1 MYEDQTY
8 ENILDR
14 SLARVASDVDK
25 REGSVIMNAI
35 APVSAEHAD
44 VYIQLGNIVNN
55 GYADTAVREFLILR
69 CKERGI
75 IPYEATKATLKG
87 KFNMEIPIGSRFNL
101 NELNYVATAFIESAD
116 GYFYYQM
123 ECETEGTNGNKFFG
137 EVSSIEYIDKDLT
150 GELTELLIP
159 AEDEEDTEALRTRYL
174 NSFDSNPFGGNKQD
188 YVEKTDAL
196 DGVGGTVVIPV
207 WNGGGTVK
215 LIIINSDFGVASST
229 LVKAVQ
235 EAIDPDPQGTG
246 SGIAPIGHT
255 VTVVS
260 AVGKTVSIKSRIS
273 FIQNFYPDDAIKK
286 ASGESEL
293 VDKVK
298 ADEVS
303 AGFVVNSL
311 TDYDYYVYN
320 QSMTDDNQGVF
331 TQVMTV
337 LNQIVYCQKN
347 GIDYASLTQA
357 FNPHIDCHENILGKD
372 MGSNYWYCYG
382 LVMIIFMIIIMYGS
396 MVATS
401 VTQEKSNRT
410 MEVLVTSV
418 DTNLLFFAKVLAGAV
433 AALIQSAVMLG
444 TVLISYKINQDKWG
458 GMLNMILDIPTN
470 VLVVFALFGIGGF
483 LFYTFIYGAMGAL
496 VSKTEDINKSAGGVQ
511 MVIMI
516 VYFITLASLTNV
528 DGIMIK
534 VTSFLPVSSYSAMFA
549 RVAMGSVNTWEIVV
563 SFIILVASIVV
574 VGIIGAKIYR
584 MGTLRY
590 GNPIKLSNAFKSIKE
605 N

>member
-1 MYEDQTY
+1 MKKFGVIFQYELMNYIKNKSYVITTV
-8 ENILDR
+8 IIAL
-14 SLARVASDVDK
+14 VAGIIMFVPNFIDI
-25 REGSVIMNAI
+25 GSV
-35 APVSAEHAD
+35 
-44 VYIQLGNIVNN
+44 
-55 GYADTAVREFLILR
+55 
-69 CKERGI
+69 
-75 IPYEATKATLKG
+75 
-87 KFNMEIPIGSRFNL
+87 
-101 NELNYVATAFIESAD
+101 
-116 GYFYYQM
+116 
-123 ECETEGTNGNKFFG
+123 
-137 EVSSIEYIDKDLT
+137 T
-150 GELTELLIP
+150 GENKNDVS
-159 AEDEEDTEALRTRYL
+159 DE
-174 NSFDSNPFGGNKQD
+174 NSGADSDSTILVYDKSGM
-188 YVEKTDAL
+188 VTD
-196 DGVGGTVVIPV
+196 
-207 WNGGGTVK
+207 
-215 LIIINSDFGVASST
+215 
-229 LVKAVQ
+229 
-235 EAIDPDPQGTG
+235 
-246 SGIAPIGHT
+246 
-255 VTVVS
+255 
-260 AVGKTVSIKSRIS
+260 IS

-320 QSMTDDNQGVF
+320 QSMTDDNQVVF

-337 LNQIVYCQKN
+337 LNQMVYCQKN

-357 FNPHIDCHENILGKD
+357 LNPQIDCHENILGKD

-458 GMLNMILDIPTN
+458 GMLNMVLDIPAN

-516 VYFITLASLTNV
+516 VYFITLASLTDV

>member
-1 MYEDQTY
+1 MKKFGVIFQYELMNYIKNKSYVITTV
-8 ENILDR
+8 IIAL
-14 SLARVASDVDK
+14 VAGIIMFVPNFIDI
-25 REGSVIMNAI
+25 GSV
-35 APVSAEHAD
+35 
-44 VYIQLGNIVNN
+44 
-55 GYADTAVREFLILR
+55 
-69 CKERGI
+69 
-75 IPYEATKATLKG
+75 
-87 KFNMEIPIGSRFNL
+87 
-101 NELNYVATAFIESAD
+101 
-116 GYFYYQM
+116 
-123 ECETEGTNGNKFFG
+123 
-137 EVSSIEYIDKDLT
+137 T
-150 GELTELLIP
+150 GENKNDVS
-159 AEDEEDTEALRTRYL
+159 DE
-174 NSFDSNPFGGNKQD
+174 NSGADSDSTILVYDKSGM
-188 YVEKTDAL
+188 VTD
-196 DGVGGTVVIPV
+196 
-207 WNGGGTVK
+207 
-215 LIIINSDFGVASST
+215 
-229 LVKAVQ
+229 
-235 EAIDPDPQGTG
+235 
-246 SGIAPIGHT
+246 
-255 VTVVS
+255 
-260 AVGKTVSIKSRIS
+260 IS
-273 FIQNFYPDDAIKK
+273 FIQNFYHDDAIKK
-286 ASGESEL
+286 ASGENEL

-311 TDYDYYVYN
+311 TDYNYYVYN
-320 QSMTDDNQGVF
+320 QSMTDDNQVVF

-337 LNQIVYCQKN
+337 LNQMVYCQKN

-357 FNPHIDCHENILGKD
+357 FNPQIDCHENILGKD

-458 GMLNMILDIPTN
+458 GMLNMILDIPAN

-516 VYFITLASLTNV
+516 VYFITLASLTDV

>member
-1 MYEDQTY
+1 MKKFGVIFQYELMNYIKNKSYVITTV
-8 ENILDR
+8 IIAL
-14 SLARVASDVDK
+14 VAGIIMFVANFIDI
-25 REGSVIMNAI
+25 GSV
-35 APVSAEHAD
+35 
-44 VYIQLGNIVNN
+44 
-55 GYADTAVREFLILR
+55 
-69 CKERGI
+69 
-75 IPYEATKATLKG
+75 
-87 KFNMEIPIGSRFNL
+87 
-101 NELNYVATAFIESAD
+101 
-116 GYFYYQM
+116 
-123 ECETEGTNGNKFFG
+123 
-137 EVSSIEYIDKDLT
+137 T
-150 GELTELLIP
+150 GENKNDVS
-159 AEDEEDTEALRTRYL
+159 DE
-174 NSFDSNPFGGNKQD
+174 NSGADSDSTILVYDKSGM
-188 YVEKTDAL
+188 VTD
-196 DGVGGTVVIPV
+196 
-207 WNGGGTVK
+207 
-215 LIIINSDFGVASST
+215 
-229 LVKAVQ
+229 
-235 EAIDPDPQGTG
+235 
-246 SGIAPIGHT
+246 
-255 VTVVS
+255 
-260 AVGKTVSIKSRIS
+260 IS

-286 ASGESEL
+286 ASGENEL

-320 QSMTDDNQGVF
+320 QSMTDDNQVVF

-337 LNQIVYCQKN
+337 LNQMVYCQKN

-357 FNPHIDCHENILGKD
+357 FNPQIDCHENILGKD

-458 GMLNMILDIPTN
+458 GMLNMVLDIPAN

-516 VYFITLASLTNV
+516 VYFITLASLTDV

>member
-1 MYEDQTY
+1 MKKFGVIFQYELMNYIKNKSYVITTV
-8 ENILDR
+8 IIAL
-14 SLARVASDVDK
+14 VAGIIMFVPNFIDI
-25 REGSVIMNAI
+25 GSV
-35 APVSAEHAD
+35 
-44 VYIQLGNIVNN
+44 
-55 GYADTAVREFLILR
+55 
-69 CKERGI
+69 
-75 IPYEATKATLKG
+75 
-87 KFNMEIPIGSRFNL
+87 
-101 NELNYVATAFIESAD
+101 
-116 GYFYYQM
+116 
-123 ECETEGTNGNKFFG
+123 
-137 EVSSIEYIDKDLT
+137 T
-150 GELTELLIP
+150 GENKNDVS
-159 AEDEEDTEALRTRYL
+159 DE
-174 NSFDSNPFGGNKQD
+174 NSGADSDSTILVYDKSGM
-188 YVEKTDAL
+188 VTD
-196 DGVGGTVVIPV
+196 
-207 WNGGGTVK
+207 
-215 LIIINSDFGVASST
+215 
-229 LVKAVQ
+229 
-235 EAIDPDPQGTG
+235 
-246 SGIAPIGHT
+246 
-255 VTVVS
+255 
-260 AVGKTVSIKSRIS
+260 IS
-273 FIQNFYPDDAIKK
+273 FIQNFYHDDAIKK
-286 ASGESEL
+286 ASGENEL

-320 QSMTDDNQGVF
+320 QSMTDDNQVVF

-337 LNQIVYCQKN
+337 LNQMVYCQKN

-357 FNPHIDCHENILGKD
+357 FNPQIDCHENILGKD

-418 DTNLLFFAKVLAGAV
+418 DTNLLFFAKELAGAV

-458 GMLNMILDIPTN
+458 GMLNMVLDIPAN

-516 VYFITLASLTNV
+516 VYFITLASLTDV

>member
-1 MYEDQTY
+1 MKKFGVIFQYELMNYIKNKSYVITTV
-8 ENILDR
+8 IIAL
-14 SLARVASDVDK
+14 VAGIIMFVPNFIDI
-25 REGSVIMNAI
+25 GSV
-35 APVSAEHAD
+35 
-44 VYIQLGNIVNN
+44 
-55 GYADTAVREFLILR
+55 
-69 CKERGI
+69 
-75 IPYEATKATLKG
+75 
-87 KFNMEIPIGSRFNL
+87 
-101 NELNYVATAFIESAD
+101 
-116 GYFYYQM
+116 
-123 ECETEGTNGNKFFG
+123 
-137 EVSSIEYIDKDLT
+137 T
-150 GELTELLIP
+150 GENKNDVS
-159 AEDEEDTEALRTRYL
+159 DE
-174 NSFDSNPFGGNKQD
+174 NSGADSDSTILVYDKSGM
-188 YVEKTDAL
+188 VTD
-196 DGVGGTVVIPV
+196 
-207 WNGGGTVK
+207 
-215 LIIINSDFGVASST
+215 
-229 LVKAVQ
+229 
-235 EAIDPDPQGTG
+235 
-246 SGIAPIGHT
+246 
-255 VTVVS
+255 
-260 AVGKTVSIKSRIS
+260 IS
-273 FIQNFYPDDAIKK
+273 FIQNFYHDDAIKK
-286 ASGESEL
+286 ASGENEL

-320 QSMTDDNQGVF
+320 QSMTDDNQVVF

-337 LNQIVYCQKN
+337 LNQMVYCQKN

-357 FNPHIDCHENILGKD
+357 FNPQIDCHENILGKD

-382 LVMIIFMIIIMYGS
+382 LVMVIFMIIIMYGS

-458 GMLNMILDIPTN
+458 GMLNMVLDIPAN

-516 VYFITLASLTNV
+516 VYFITLASLTDV

-549 RVAMGSVNTWEIVV
+549 RVSMGSVNTWEIVV

>member
-1 MYEDQTY
+1 MKKFGVIFQYELMNYIKNKGYVITTV
-8 ENILDR
+8 IIAL
-14 SLARVASDVDK
+14 VAGIIMFVPNFIDI
-25 REGSVIMNAI
+25 GSV
-35 APVSAEHAD
+35 
-44 VYIQLGNIVNN
+44 
-55 GYADTAVREFLILR
+55 
-69 CKERGI
+69 
-75 IPYEATKATLKG
+75 
-87 KFNMEIPIGSRFNL
+87 
-101 NELNYVATAFIESAD
+101 
-116 GYFYYQM
+116 
-123 ECETEGTNGNKFFG
+123 
-137 EVSSIEYIDKDLT
+137 T
-150 GELTELLIP
+150 GENKNDVS
-159 AEDEEDTEALRTRYL
+159 DE
-174 NSFDSNPFGGNKQD
+174 NSGADSDSTILVYDKSGM
-188 YVEKTDAL
+188 VTD
-196 DGVGGTVVIPV
+196 
-207 WNGGGTVK
+207 
-215 LIIINSDFGVASST
+215 
-229 LVKAVQ
+229 
-235 EAIDPDPQGTG
+235 
-246 SGIAPIGHT
+246 
-255 VTVVS
+255 
-260 AVGKTVSIKSRIS
+260 IS
-273 FIQNFYPDDAIKK
+273 FIQNFYHDDAIKK
-286 ASGESEL
+286 ASGENEL

-320 QSMTDDNQGVF
+320 QSMTDDNQVVF

-337 LNQIVYCQKN
+337 LNQMVYCQKN

-357 FNPHIDCHENILGKD
+357 FNPQIDCHENILGKD

-458 GMLNMILDIPTN
+458 GMLNMVLDIPAN

-516 VYFITLASLTNV
+516 VYFITLASLTDV

>member
-1 MYEDQTY
+1 MKKFGVIFQYELMNYIKNKSYVITTV
-8 ENILDR
+8 IIAL
-14 SLARVASDVDK
+14 VAGIIMFVPNFIDI
-25 REGSVIMNAI
+25 GSV
-35 APVSAEHAD
+35 
-44 VYIQLGNIVNN
+44 
-55 GYADTAVREFLILR
+55 
-69 CKERGI
+69 
-75 IPYEATKATLKG
+75 
-87 KFNMEIPIGSRFNL
+87 
-101 NELNYVATAFIESAD
+101 
-116 GYFYYQM
+116 
-123 ECETEGTNGNKFFG
+123 
-137 EVSSIEYIDKDLT
+137 T
-150 GELTELLIP
+150 GENKNDVS
-159 AEDEEDTEALRTRYL
+159 DE
-174 NSFDSNPFGGNKQD
+174 NSGADSDSTILVYDKSGM
-188 YVEKTDAL
+188 VTD
-196 DGVGGTVVIPV
+196 
-207 WNGGGTVK
+207 
-215 LIIINSDFGVASST
+215 
-229 LVKAVQ
+229 
-235 EAIDPDPQGTG
+235 
-246 SGIAPIGHT
+246 
-255 VTVVS
+255 
-260 AVGKTVSIKSRIS
+260 IS

-286 ASGESEL
+286 ASGENEL

-320 QSMTDDNQGVF
+320 QSMTDNNQVVF

-337 LNQIVYCQKN
+337 LNQMVYCQKN

-357 FNPHIDCHENILGKD
+357 FNPQIDCHENILGKD

-458 GMLNMILDIPTN
+458 GMLNMVLDIPAN

-516 VYFITLASLTNV
+516 VYFITLASLTDV

>member
-1 MYEDQTY
+1 MKKFGVIFQYELMNYIKNKSYVITTV
-8 ENILDR
+8 IIAL
-14 SLARVASDVDK
+14 VAGIIMFVPNFIDI
-25 REGSVIMNAI
+25 GSV
-35 APVSAEHAD
+35 
-44 VYIQLGNIVNN
+44 
-55 GYADTAVREFLILR
+55 
-69 CKERGI
+69 
-75 IPYEATKATLKG
+75 
-87 KFNMEIPIGSRFNL
+87 
-101 NELNYVATAFIESAD
+101 
-116 GYFYYQM
+116 
-123 ECETEGTNGNKFFG
+123 
-137 EVSSIEYIDKDLT
+137 T
-150 GELTELLIP
+150 GENKNDVS
-159 AEDEEDTEALRTRYL
+159 DE
-174 NSFDSNPFGGNKQD
+174 NSGADSDSTILVYDKSGM
-188 YVEKTDAL
+188 VTD
-196 DGVGGTVVIPV
+196 
-207 WNGGGTVK
+207 
-215 LIIINSDFGVASST
+215 
-229 LVKAVQ
+229 
-235 EAIDPDPQGTG
+235 
-246 SGIAPIGHT
+246 
-255 VTVVS
+255 
-260 AVGKTVSIKSRIS
+260 IS
-273 FIQNFYPDDAIKK
+273 FIQNFYHDDAIKK
-286 ASGESEL
+286 ASGENEL

-320 QSMTDDNQGVF
+320 QSMTDDNQVVF

-337 LNQIVYCQKN
+337 LNQMVYCQKN

-357 FNPHIDCHENILGKD
+357 FNPQIDCHENILGKD
-372 MGSNYWYCYG
+372 MESNYWYCYG

-458 GMLNMILDIPTN
+458 GMLNMILDIPAN

-516 VYFITLASLTNV
+516 VYFITLASLTDV

>member
-1 MYEDQTY
+1 MKKFGVIFQYELMNYIKNKSYVITTV
-8 ENILDR
+8 IIAL
-14 SLARVASDVDK
+14 VAGIIMFVPNFIDI
-25 REGSVIMNAI
+25 GSV
-35 APVSAEHAD
+35 
-44 VYIQLGNIVNN
+44 
-55 GYADTAVREFLILR
+55 
-69 CKERGI
+69 
-75 IPYEATKATLKG
+75 
-87 KFNMEIPIGSRFNL
+87 
-101 NELNYVATAFIESAD
+101 
-116 GYFYYQM
+116 
-123 ECETEGTNGNKFFG
+123 
-137 EVSSIEYIDKDLT
+137 T
-150 GELTELLIP
+150 GENKNNVS
-159 AEDEEDTEALRTRYL
+159 DE
-174 NSFDSNPFGGNKQD
+174 NSGADSDSTILVYDKSGM
-188 YVEKTDAL
+188 VTD
-196 DGVGGTVVIPV
+196 
-207 WNGGGTVK
+207 
-215 LIIINSDFGVASST
+215 
-229 LVKAVQ
+229 
-235 EAIDPDPQGTG
+235 
-246 SGIAPIGHT
+246 
-255 VTVVS
+255 
-260 AVGKTVSIKSRIS
+260 IS

-286 ASGESEL
+286 ASGENEL

-320 QSMTDDNQGVF
+320 QSMTDDNQVVF

-337 LNQIVYCQKN
+337 LNQMVYCQKN

-357 FNPHIDCHENILGKD
+357 FNPQIDCHENILGKD

-458 GMLNMILDIPTN
+458 GMLNMVLDIPAN

-516 VYFITLASLTNV
+516 VYFITLASLTDV

>member
-1 MYEDQTY
+1 MKKFGVIFQYELMNYIKNKSYVITTV
-8 ENILDR
+8 IIAL
-14 SLARVASDVDK
+14 VAGIIMFVPNFIDI
-25 REGSVIMNAI
+25 GSV
-35 APVSAEHAD
+35 
-44 VYIQLGNIVNN
+44 
-55 GYADTAVREFLILR
+55 
-69 CKERGI
+69 
-75 IPYEATKATLKG
+75 
-87 KFNMEIPIGSRFNL
+87 
-101 NELNYVATAFIESAD
+101 
-116 GYFYYQM
+116 
-123 ECETEGTNGNKFFG
+123 
-137 EVSSIEYIDKDLT
+137 T
-150 GELTELLIP
+150 GENKNDVS
-159 AEDEEDTEALRTRYL
+159 DE
-174 NSFDSNPFGGNKQD
+174 NSGADSDSIILVYDKSGM
-188 YVEKTDAL
+188 VTD
-196 DGVGGTVVIPV
+196 
-207 WNGGGTVK
+207 
-215 LIIINSDFGVASST
+215 
-229 LVKAVQ
+229 
-235 EAIDPDPQGTG
+235 
-246 SGIAPIGHT
+246 
-255 VTVVS
+255 
-260 AVGKTVSIKSRIS
+260 IS

-286 ASGESEL
+286 ASGENEL

-320 QSMTDDNQGVF
+320 QSMTDDNQVVF

-337 LNQIVYCQKN
+337 LNQMVYCQKN

-357 FNPHIDCHENILGKD
+357 FNPQIDCHENILGKD

-458 GMLNMILDIPTN
+458 GMLNMVLDIPAN

-516 VYFITLASLTNV
+516 VYFITLASLTDV

>member
-1 MYEDQTY
+1 MKKFGVIFQYELMNYIKNKSYVITTV
-8 ENILDR
+8 IIAL
-14 SLARVASDVDK
+14 VAGIIMFVPNFIDI
-25 REGSVIMNAI
+25 GSV
-35 APVSAEHAD
+35 
-44 VYIQLGNIVNN
+44 
-55 GYADTAVREFLILR
+55 
-69 CKERGI
+69 
-75 IPYEATKATLKG
+75 
-87 KFNMEIPIGSRFNL
+87 
-101 NELNYVATAFIESAD
+101 
-116 GYFYYQM
+116 
-123 ECETEGTNGNKFFG
+123 
-137 EVSSIEYIDKDLT
+137 T
-150 GELTELLIP
+150 GENKNDVS
-159 AEDEEDTEALRTRYL
+159 DE
-174 NSFDSNPFGGNKQD
+174 NSGADSDSTILVYDKSGM
-188 YVEKTDAL
+188 VTD
-196 DGVGGTVVIPV
+196 
-207 WNGGGTVK
+207 
-215 LIIINSDFGVASST
+215 
-229 LVKAVQ
+229 
-235 EAIDPDPQGTG
+235 
-246 SGIAPIGHT
+246 
-255 VTVVS
+255 
-260 AVGKTVSIKSRIS
+260 IS
-273 FIQNFYPDDAIKK
+273 FIQNFYHDDAIKK
-286 ASGESEL
+286 ASGENEL

-320 QSMTDDNQGVF
+320 QSMTDDNQVVF

-337 LNQIVYCQKN
+337 LNQMVYCQKN

-357 FNPHIDCHENILGKD
+357 FNPQIDCHENILGKD

-458 GMLNMILDIPTN
+458 GMLNMVLDIPAN
-470 VLVVFALFGIGGF
+470 VPVVFALFGIGGF

-516 VYFITLASLTNV
+516 VYFITLASLTDV

>member
-1 MYEDQTY
+1 MKKFGVIFQYELMNYIKNKSYVITTA
-8 ENILDR
+8 ITAL
-14 SLARVASDVDK
+14 VAGIVMFVPNFIDI
-25 REGSVIMNAI
+25 GSV
-35 APVSAEHAD
+35 
-44 VYIQLGNIVNN
+44 
-55 GYADTAVREFLILR
+55 
-69 CKERGI
+69 
-75 IPYEATKATLKG
+75 
-87 KFNMEIPIGSRFNL
+87 
-101 NELNYVATAFIESAD
+101 
-116 GYFYYQM
+116 
-123 ECETEGTNGNKFFG
+123 
-137 EVSSIEYIDKDLT
+137 T
-150 GELTELLIP
+150 GENKNNVS
-159 AEDEEDTEALRTRYL
+159 DE
-174 NSFDSNPFGGNKQD
+174 NSGADSDSTILVYDKSGM
-188 YVEKTDAL
+188 VTD
-196 DGVGGTVVIPV
+196 
-207 WNGGGTVK
+207 
-215 LIIINSDFGVASST
+215 
-229 LVKAVQ
+229 
-235 EAIDPDPQGTG
+235 
-246 SGIAPIGHT
+246 
-255 VTVVS
+255 
-260 AVGKTVSIKSRIS
+260 IS

-357 FNPHIDCHENILGKD
+357 FNPQIDCHENILGKD

-458 GMLNMILDIPTN
+458 GMLNMILDIPAN

>member
-1 MYEDQTY
+1 MKKFGVIFQYELMNYIKNKSYVITTV
-8 ENILDR
+8 IIAL
-14 SLARVASDVDK
+14 VAGIIMFVPNFIDI
-25 REGSVIMNAI
+25 GSV
-35 APVSAEHAD
+35 
-44 VYIQLGNIVNN
+44 
-55 GYADTAVREFLILR
+55 
-69 CKERGI
+69 
-75 IPYEATKATLKG
+75 
-87 KFNMEIPIGSRFNL
+87 
-101 NELNYVATAFIESAD
+101 
-116 GYFYYQM
+116 
-123 ECETEGTNGNKFFG
+123 
-137 EVSSIEYIDKDLT
+137 T
-150 GELTELLIP
+150 GENKNDVS
-159 AEDEEDTEALRTRYL
+159 DE
-174 NSFDSNPFGGNKQD
+174 NSGADSDSTILVYDKSGM
-188 YVEKTDAL
+188 VTD
-196 DGVGGTVVIPV
+196 
-207 WNGGGTVK
+207 
-215 LIIINSDFGVASST
+215 
-229 LVKAVQ
+229 
-235 EAIDPDPQGTG
+235 
-246 SGIAPIGHT
+246 
-255 VTVVS
+255 
-260 AVGKTVSIKSRIS
+260 IS

-286 ASGESEL
+286 ASGENEL

-320 QSMTDDNQGVF
+320 QSMTDDNQVVF

-337 LNQIVYCQKN
+337 LNQMVYCQKN

-357 FNPHIDCHENILGKD
+357 FNPQIDCHENILGKD

-382 LVMIIFMIIIMYGS
+382 LVMISFMIIIMYGS

-458 GMLNMILDIPTN
+458 GMLNMILDIP
-470 VLVVFALFGIGGF
+470 ALFGIGGF

-496 VSKTEDINKSAGGVQ
+496 VSKTEDINKSAGVVQ

-516 VYFITLASLTNV
+516 VYFITLASLTDV

>member
-1 MYEDQTY
+1 MKKFGVIFQYELMNYIKNKSYVITTV
-8 ENILDR
+8 IIAL
-14 SLARVASDVDK
+14 VAGIIMFVPNFIDI
-25 REGSVIMNAI
+25 GSV
-35 APVSAEHAD
+35 
-44 VYIQLGNIVNN
+44 
-55 GYADTAVREFLILR
+55 
-69 CKERGI
+69 
-75 IPYEATKATLKG
+75 
-87 KFNMEIPIGSRFNL
+87 
-101 NELNYVATAFIESAD
+101 
-116 GYFYYQM
+116 
-123 ECETEGTNGNKFFG
+123 
-137 EVSSIEYIDKDLT
+137 T
-150 GELTELLIP
+150 GENKNDVS
-159 AEDEEDTEALRTRYL
+159 DE
-174 NSFDSNPFGGNKQD
+174 NSGADSDSTILVYDKSGM
-188 YVEKTDAL
+188 VTD
-196 DGVGGTVVIPV
+196 
-207 WNGGGTVK
+207 
-215 LIIINSDFGVASST
+215 
-229 LVKAVQ
+229 
-235 EAIDPDPQGTG
+235 
-246 SGIAPIGHT
+246 
-255 VTVVS
+255 
-260 AVGKTVSIKSRIS
+260 IS

-286 ASGESEL
+286 ASGEKEL

-320 QSMTDDNQGVF
+320 QSMTDDNQVVF

-337 LNQIVYCQKN
+337 LNQMVYCQKN

-357 FNPHIDCHENILGKD
+357 FNPQIDCHENILGKD

-458 GMLNMILDIPTN
+458 GMLNMVLDIPAN

-516 VYFITLASLTNV
+516 VYFITLASLTDV

>member
-1 MYEDQTY
+1 MKKFGVIFQYELMNYIKNKSYVITTV
-8 ENILDR
+8 IIAL
-14 SLARVASDVDK
+14 VAGIIMFVPNFIDI
-25 REGSVIMNAI
+25 GSV
-35 APVSAEHAD
+35 
-44 VYIQLGNIVNN
+44 
-55 GYADTAVREFLILR
+55 
-69 CKERGI
+69 
-75 IPYEATKATLKG
+75 
-87 KFNMEIPIGSRFNL
+87 
-101 NELNYVATAFIESAD
+101 
-116 GYFYYQM
+116 
-123 ECETEGTNGNKFFG
+123 
-137 EVSSIEYIDKDLT
+137 T
-150 GELTELLIP
+150 GENKNDVS
-159 AEDEEDTEALRTRYL
+159 DE
-174 NSFDSNPFGGNKQD
+174 NSGADSDSTILVYDKSGM
-188 YVEKTDAL
+188 VTD
-196 DGVGGTVVIPV
+196 
-207 WNGGGTVK
+207 
-215 LIIINSDFGVASST
+215 
-229 LVKAVQ
+229 
-235 EAIDPDPQGTG
+235 
-246 SGIAPIGHT
+246 
-255 VTVVS
+255 
-260 AVGKTVSIKSRIS
+260 IS

-286 ASGESEL
+286 ASGENEL

-320 QSMTDDNQGVF
+320 QSMTDDNQLVF

-337 LNQIVYCQKN
+337 LNQMVYCQKN

-357 FNPHIDCHENILGKD
+357 FNPQIDCHENILGKD

-458 GMLNMILDIPTN
+458 GMLNMILDIPAN

-496 VSKTEDINKSAGGVQ
+496 ISKTEDINKSAGGVQ

-516 VYFITLASLTNV
+516 VYFITLASLTDV

>member
-1 MYEDQTY
+1 MKKFGVIFQYELMNYIKNKSYVITTV
-8 ENILDR
+8 IIAL
-14 SLARVASDVDK
+14 VASIIMFVPNFIDI
-25 REGSVIMNAI
+25 GSV
-35 APVSAEHAD
+35 
-44 VYIQLGNIVNN
+44 
-55 GYADTAVREFLILR
+55 
-69 CKERGI
+69 
-75 IPYEATKATLKG
+75 
-87 KFNMEIPIGSRFNL
+87 
-101 NELNYVATAFIESAD
+101 
-116 GYFYYQM
+116 
-123 ECETEGTNGNKFFG
+123 
-137 EVSSIEYIDKDLT
+137 T
-150 GELTELLIP
+150 GENKNDVS
-159 AEDEEDTEALRTRYL
+159 DE
-174 NSFDSNPFGGNKQD
+174 NSGADSDSTILVYDKSGMI
-188 YVEKTDAL
+188 TD
-196 DGVGGTVVIPV
+196 
-207 WNGGGTVK
+207 
-215 LIIINSDFGVASST
+215 
-229 LVKAVQ
+229 
-235 EAIDPDPQGTG
+235 
-246 SGIAPIGHT
+246 
-255 VTVVS
+255 
-260 AVGKTVSIKSRIS
+260 IS
-273 FIQNFYPDDAIKK
+273 FIQNFYHDDAIKK
-286 ASGESEL
+286 ASGENEL

-320 QSMTDDNQGVF
+320 QSMTDDNQVVF

-337 LNQIVYCQKN
+337 LNQMVYCQKN

-357 FNPHIDCHENILGKD
+357 FNPQIDCHENILGKD

-458 GMLNMILDIPTN
+458 GMLNMVLDIPAN

-516 VYFITLASLTNV
+516 VYFITLASLTDV

-534 VTSFLPVSSYSAMFA
+534 VTSFLPVSSYSGMFA

>member
-1 MYEDQTY
+1 MKKFGVIFQYELMNYIKNKSYVITTV
-8 ENILDR
+8 IIAL
-14 SLARVASDVDK
+14 VAGIIMFVPNFIDI
-25 REGSVIMNAI
+25 GSV
-35 APVSAEHAD
+35 
-44 VYIQLGNIVNN
+44 
-55 GYADTAVREFLILR
+55 
-69 CKERGI
+69 
-75 IPYEATKATLKG
+75 
-87 KFNMEIPIGSRFNL
+87 
-101 NELNYVATAFIESAD
+101 
-116 GYFYYQM
+116 
-123 ECETEGTNGNKFFG
+123 
-137 EVSSIEYIDKDLT
+137 T
-150 GELTELLIP
+150 GENKNDVS
-159 AEDEEDTEALRTRYL
+159 DE
-174 NSFDSNPFGGNKQD
+174 NSGADSDSTILVYDKSGM
-188 YVEKTDAL
+188 VTD
-196 DGVGGTVVIPV
+196 
-207 WNGGGTVK
+207 
-215 LIIINSDFGVASST
+215 
-229 LVKAVQ
+229 
-235 EAIDPDPQGTG
+235 
-246 SGIAPIGHT
+246 
-255 VTVVS
+255 
-260 AVGKTVSIKSRIS
+260 IS
-273 FIQNFYPDDAIKK
+273 FIQNFYHDDAIKK
-286 ASGESEL
+286 ASGENEL

-320 QSMTDDNQGVF
+320 QSMTDDNQVVF

-337 LNQIVYCQKN
+337 LNQMVYCQKN

-357 FNPHIDCHENILGKD
+357 FNPQIDCHENILGKD

-458 GMLNMILDIPTN
+458 GMLNMVLDIPAN

-483 LFYTFIYGAMGAL
+483 LFYTFIYCAMGAL

-516 VYFITLASLTNV
+516 VYFITLASLTDV

>member
-1 MYEDQTY
+1 MKKFGVIFQYELMNYIKNKSYVITTV
-8 ENILDR
+8 IIAL
-14 SLARVASDVDK
+14 VAGIIMFVPNFIDI
-25 REGSVIMNAI
+25 GSV
-35 APVSAEHAD
+35 
-44 VYIQLGNIVNN
+44 
-55 GYADTAVREFLILR
+55 
-69 CKERGI
+69 
-75 IPYEATKATLKG
+75 
-87 KFNMEIPIGSRFNL
+87 
-101 NELNYVATAFIESAD
+101 
-116 GYFYYQM
+116 
-123 ECETEGTNGNKFFG
+123 
-137 EVSSIEYIDKDLT
+137 T
-150 GELTELLIP
+150 GENKNDVS
-159 AEDEEDTEALRTRYL
+159 DE
-174 NSFDSNPFGGNKQD
+174 NSGADSDSTILVYDKSGM
-188 YVEKTDAL
+188 VTD
-196 DGVGGTVVIPV
+196 
-207 WNGGGTVK
+207 
-215 LIIINSDFGVASST
+215 
-229 LVKAVQ
+229 
-235 EAIDPDPQGTG
+235 
-246 SGIAPIGHT
+246 
-255 VTVVS
+255 
-260 AVGKTVSIKSRIS
+260 IS
-273 FIQNFYPDDAIKK
+273 FIQNFYHDDAIKK
-286 ASGESEL
+286 ASGENEL

-320 QSMTDDNQGVF
+320 QSMTDDNQVVF

-337 LNQIVYCQKN
+337 LNQMVYCQKN

-357 FNPHIDCHENILGKD
+357 FNPQIDCHENILGKD

-458 GMLNMILDIPTN
+458 GMLNMVLDIPAN

-516 VYFITLASLTNV
+516 VYFITLASLTDV

>member
-1 MYEDQTY
+1 MKKFGVIFQYELMNYIKNKSYVITTV
-8 ENILDR
+8 IIAL
-14 SLARVASDVDK
+14 VAGIIMFVPNFIDI
-25 REGSVIMNAI
+25 GSV
-35 APVSAEHAD
+35 
-44 VYIQLGNIVNN
+44 
-55 GYADTAVREFLILR
+55 
-69 CKERGI
+69 
-75 IPYEATKATLKG
+75 
-87 KFNMEIPIGSRFNL
+87 
-101 NELNYVATAFIESAD
+101 
-116 GYFYYQM
+116 
-123 ECETEGTNGNKFFG
+123 
-137 EVSSIEYIDKDLT
+137 T
-150 GELTELLIP
+150 GENKNDVS
-159 AEDEEDTEALRTRYL
+159 DE
-174 NSFDSNPFGGNKQD
+174 NSGADSDSTILVYDKSGM
-188 YVEKTDAL
+188 VTD
-196 DGVGGTVVIPV
+196 
-207 WNGGGTVK
+207 
-215 LIIINSDFGVASST
+215 
-229 LVKAVQ
+229 
-235 EAIDPDPQGTG
+235 
-246 SGIAPIGHT
+246 
-255 VTVVS
+255 
-260 AVGKTVSIKSRIS
+260 IS
-273 FIQNFYPDDAIKK
+273 FIQNFYHDDAIKK
-286 ASGESEL
+286 ASGENEL

-320 QSMTDDNQGVF
+320 QSMTDDNQVIF

-337 LNQIVYCQKN
+337 LNQMVYCQKN

-357 FNPHIDCHENILGKD
+357 FNPQIDCHENILGKD

-458 GMLNMILDIPTN
+458 GMLNMVLDIPAN

-516 VYFITLASLTNV
+516 VYFITLASLTDV

>member
-1 MYEDQTY
+1 MKKFGVIFQYELMNYIKNKSYVITTV
-8 ENILDR
+8 IIAL
-14 SLARVASDVDK
+14 VAGIIMFVPNFIDI
-25 REGSVIMNAI
+25 GSV
-35 APVSAEHAD
+35 
-44 VYIQLGNIVNN
+44 
-55 GYADTAVREFLILR
+55 
-69 CKERGI
+69 
-75 IPYEATKATLKG
+75 
-87 KFNMEIPIGSRFNL
+87 
-101 NELNYVATAFIESAD
+101 
-116 GYFYYQM
+116 
-123 ECETEGTNGNKFFG
+123 
-137 EVSSIEYIDKDLT
+137 T
-150 GELTELLIP
+150 GENKNDVS
-159 AEDEEDTEALRTRYL
+159 DE
-174 NSFDSNPFGGNKQD
+174 NSGADSDSTILVYDKSGM
-188 YVEKTDAL
+188 VTD
-196 DGVGGTVVIPV
+196 
-207 WNGGGTVK
+207 
-215 LIIINSDFGVASST
+215 
-229 LVKAVQ
+229 
-235 EAIDPDPQGTG
+235 
-246 SGIAPIGHT
+246 
-255 VTVVS
+255 
-260 AVGKTVSIKSRIS
+260 IS

-286 ASGESEL
+286 ASGENEL

-320 QSMTDDNQGVF
+320 QSMTDDNQVVF

-337 LNQIVYCQKN
+337 LNQMVYCQKN

-357 FNPHIDCHENILGKD
+357 FNPQIDCHENILGKD

-410 MEVLVTSV
+410 LEVLVTSV

-458 GMLNMILDIPTN
+458 GMLNMVLDIPAN

-516 VYFITLASLTNV
+516 VYFITLASLTDV

>member
-1 MYEDQTY
+1 MKKFGVIFQYELMNYIKNKSYVITTV
-8 ENILDR
+8 IIAL
-14 SLARVASDVDK
+14 VAGIIMFVPNFIDI
-25 REGSVIMNAI
+25 GSV
-35 APVSAEHAD
+35 
-44 VYIQLGNIVNN
+44 
-55 GYADTAVREFLILR
+55 
-69 CKERGI
+69 
-75 IPYEATKATLKG
+75 
-87 KFNMEIPIGSRFNL
+87 
-101 NELNYVATAFIESAD
+101 
-116 GYFYYQM
+116 
-123 ECETEGTNGNKFFG
+123 
-137 EVSSIEYIDKDLT
+137 T
-150 GELTELLIP
+150 GENKNDVS
-159 AEDEEDTEALRTRYL
+159 DE
-174 NSFDSNPFGGNKQD
+174 NSGADSDSTILVYDKSGM
-188 YVEKTDAL
+188 VTD
-196 DGVGGTVVIPV
+196 
-207 WNGGGTVK
+207 
-215 LIIINSDFGVASST
+215 
-229 LVKAVQ
+229 
-235 EAIDPDPQGTG
+235 
-246 SGIAPIGHT
+246 
-255 VTVVS
+255 
-260 AVGKTVSIKSRIS
+260 IS

-286 ASGESEL
+286 ASGENEL

-320 QSMTDDNQGVF
+320 QSMTDDNQVVF

-337 LNQIVYCQKN
+337 LNQMVYCQKN

-357 FNPHIDCHENILGKD
+357 FNPQIDCHENILGKD

-458 GMLNMILDIPTN
+458 GMLNMVLDIPAN

-496 VSKTEDINKSAGGVQ
+496 VSKTEDINKSASGVQ

-516 VYFITLASLTNV
+516 VYFITLASLTDV

>member
-1 MYEDQTY
+1 MKKFGIIFRYELMNYIKNKSYVITTV
-8 ENILDR
+8 IIAL
-14 SLARVASDVDK
+14 VAGIIMFVPNFIDI
-25 REGSVIMNAI
+25 GSV
-35 APVSAEHAD
+35 
-44 VYIQLGNIVNN
+44 
-55 GYADTAVREFLILR
+55 
-69 CKERGI
+69 
-75 IPYEATKATLKG
+75 
-87 KFNMEIPIGSRFNL
+87 
-101 NELNYVATAFIESAD
+101 
-116 GYFYYQM
+116 
-123 ECETEGTNGNKFFG
+123 
-137 EVSSIEYIDKDLT
+137 T
-150 GELTELLIP
+150 GENKNDVS
-159 AEDEEDTEALRTRYL
+159 DE
-174 NSFDSNPFGGNKQD
+174 NSGADSDSTILVYDKSGM
-188 YVEKTDAL
+188 VTD
-196 DGVGGTVVIPV
+196 
-207 WNGGGTVK
+207 
-215 LIIINSDFGVASST
+215 
-229 LVKAVQ
+229 
-235 EAIDPDPQGTG
+235 
-246 SGIAPIGHT
+246 
-255 VTVVS
+255 
-260 AVGKTVSIKSRIS
+260 IS
-273 FIQNFYPDDAIKK
+273 FIQNFYHDDAIKK
-286 ASGESEL
+286 ASGENEL

-320 QSMTDDNQGVF
+320 QSLTDDNQVVF

-337 LNQIVYCQKN
+337 LNQMVYCQKN

-357 FNPHIDCHENILGKD
+357 FNPQIDCHKNILGKD

-458 GMLNMILDIPTN
+458 GMLNMVLDIPAN

-516 VYFITLASLTNV
+516 VYFITLASLTDV

>member
-1 MYEDQTY
+1 MKKFGVIFQYELMNYIKNKSYVITTV
-8 ENILDR
+8 IIAL
-14 SLARVASDVDK
+14 VAGIIMFVPNFIDI
-25 REGSVIMNAI
+25 GSV
-35 APVSAEHAD
+35 
-44 VYIQLGNIVNN
+44 
-55 GYADTAVREFLILR
+55 
-69 CKERGI
+69 
-75 IPYEATKATLKG
+75 
-87 KFNMEIPIGSRFNL
+87 
-101 NELNYVATAFIESAD
+101 
-116 GYFYYQM
+116 
-123 ECETEGTNGNKFFG
+123 
-137 EVSSIEYIDKDLT
+137 T
-150 GELTELLIP
+150 GENKNNVS
-159 AEDEEDTEALRTRYL
+159 DE
-174 NSFDSNPFGGNKQD
+174 NSGADSDSTILVYDKSGM
-188 YVEKTDAL
+188 VTD
-196 DGVGGTVVIPV
+196 
-207 WNGGGTVK
+207 
-215 LIIINSDFGVASST
+215 
-229 LVKAVQ
+229 
-235 EAIDPDPQGTG
+235 
-246 SGIAPIGHT
+246 
-255 VTVVS
+255 
-260 AVGKTVSIKSRIS
+260 IS

-357 FNPHIDCHENILGKD
+357 FNPQIDCHENILGKD

-458 GMLNMILDIPTN
+458 GMLNMVLDIPAN

-516 VYFITLASLTNV
+516 VYFITLASLTDV

>member
-1 MYEDQTY
+1 MKKFGVIFQYELMNYIKNKSYVITTV
-8 ENILDR
+8 IIAL
-14 SLARVASDVDK
+14 VAGIIMFVPNFIDI
-25 REGSVIMNAI
+25 GSV
-35 APVSAEHAD
+35 
-44 VYIQLGNIVNN
+44 
-55 GYADTAVREFLILR
+55 
-69 CKERGI
+69 
-75 IPYEATKATLKG
+75 
-87 KFNMEIPIGSRFNL
+87 
-101 NELNYVATAFIESAD
+101 
-116 GYFYYQM
+116 
-123 ECETEGTNGNKFFG
+123 
-137 EVSSIEYIDKDLT
+137 T
-150 GELTELLIP
+150 GENKNDVS
-159 AEDEEDTEALRTRYL
+159 DE
-174 NSFDSNPFGGNKQD
+174 NSGADSDSTILVYDKSGM
-188 YVEKTDAL
+188 VTD
-196 DGVGGTVVIPV
+196 
-207 WNGGGTVK
+207 
-215 LIIINSDFGVASST
+215 
-229 LVKAVQ
+229 
-235 EAIDPDPQGTG
+235 
-246 SGIAPIGHT
+246 
-255 VTVVS
+255 
-260 AVGKTVSIKSRIS
+260 IS
-273 FIQNFYPDDAIKK
+273 FIQNFYHDDAIKK
-286 ASGESEL
+286 ASGENEL

-320 QSMTDDNQGVF
+320 QSMTDDNQVVF

-337 LNQIVYCQKN
+337 LNQMVYCQKN

-357 FNPHIDCHENILGKD
+357 FNPQIDCHENILGKD

-458 GMLNMILDIPTN
+458 GMLNMVLDIPAN
-470 VLVVFALFGIGGF
+470 VLIVFALFGIGGF

>member
-1 MYEDQTY
+1 MKKFGVIFQYELMNYIKNKSYVITTV
-8 ENILDR
+8 IIAL
-14 SLARVASDVDK
+14 VAGIIMFVPNFIDI
-25 REGSVIMNAI
+25 GSV
-35 APVSAEHAD
+35 
-44 VYIQLGNIVNN
+44 
-55 GYADTAVREFLILR
+55 
-69 CKERGI
+69 
-75 IPYEATKATLKG
+75 
-87 KFNMEIPIGSRFNL
+87 
-101 NELNYVATAFIESAD
+101 
-116 GYFYYQM
+116 
-123 ECETEGTNGNKFFG
+123 
-137 EVSSIEYIDKDLT
+137 T
-150 GELTELLIP
+150 GENKNDVS
-159 AEDEEDTEALRTRYL
+159 DE
-174 NSFDSNPFGGNKQD
+174 NSGADSDSTILVYDKSGM
-188 YVEKTDAL
+188 VTD
-196 DGVGGTVVIPV
+196 
-207 WNGGGTVK
+207 
-215 LIIINSDFGVASST
+215 
-229 LVKAVQ
+229 
-235 EAIDPDPQGTG
+235 
-246 SGIAPIGHT
+246 
-255 VTVVS
+255 
-260 AVGKTVSIKSRIS
+260 IS
-273 FIQNFYPDDAIKK
+273 FIQNFYHDDAIKK
-286 ASGESEL
+286 ASGENEL

-320 QSMTDDNQGVF
+320 QSMTDDNQVVF

-337 LNQIVYCQKN
+337 LNQMVYCKKN

-357 FNPHIDCHENILGKD
+357 FNPQIDCHENILGKD

-458 GMLNMILDIPTN
+458 GMLNMILDIPAN

-516 VYFITLASLTNV
+516 VYFITLASLTDV

>member
-1 MYEDQTY
+1 MKKFGVIFQYELMNYIKNKSYVITTV
-8 ENILDR
+8 IIAL
-14 SLARVASDVDK
+14 VAGIIMFVPNFIDI
-25 REGSVIMNAI
+25 GSV
-35 APVSAEHAD
+35 
-44 VYIQLGNIVNN
+44 
-55 GYADTAVREFLILR
+55 
-69 CKERGI
+69 
-75 IPYEATKATLKG
+75 
-87 KFNMEIPIGSRFNL
+87 
-101 NELNYVATAFIESAD
+101 
-116 GYFYYQM
+116 
-123 ECETEGTNGNKFFG
+123 
-137 EVSSIEYIDKDLT
+137 T
-150 GELTELLIP
+150 GENKNDVS
-159 AEDEEDTEALRTRYL
+159 DE
-174 NSFDSNPFGGNKQD
+174 NSGADYDSTILVYDKSGM
-188 YVEKTDAL
+188 VTD
-196 DGVGGTVVIPV
+196 
-207 WNGGGTVK
+207 
-215 LIIINSDFGVASST
+215 
-229 LVKAVQ
+229 
-235 EAIDPDPQGTG
+235 
-246 SGIAPIGHT
+246 
-255 VTVVS
+255 
-260 AVGKTVSIKSRIS
+260 IS

-286 ASGESEL
+286 ASGENEL

-320 QSMTDDNQGVF
+320 QSMTDDNQVVF

-337 LNQIVYCQKN
+337 LNQMVYCQKN

-357 FNPHIDCHENILGKD
+357 FNPQIDCHENILGKD

-458 GMLNMILDIPTN
+458 GMLNMILDIPAN

-516 VYFITLASLTNV
+516 VYFITLASLTDV

>member
-1 MYEDQTY
+1 MKKFGVIFQYELMNYIKNKSYVITTV
-8 ENILDR
+8 IIAL
-14 SLARVASDVDK
+14 VAGIIMFVPNFIDI
-25 REGSVIMNAI
+25 GSV
-35 APVSAEHAD
+35 
-44 VYIQLGNIVNN
+44 
-55 GYADTAVREFLILR
+55 
-69 CKERGI
+69 
-75 IPYEATKATLKG
+75 
-87 KFNMEIPIGSRFNL
+87 
-101 NELNYVATAFIESAD
+101 
-116 GYFYYQM
+116 
-123 ECETEGTNGNKFFG
+123 
-137 EVSSIEYIDKDLT
+137 T
-150 GELTELLIP
+150 GENKNDVS
-159 AEDEEDTEALRTRYL
+159 DE
-174 NSFDSNPFGGNKQD
+174 NSGADSDSTILVYDKSGM
-188 YVEKTDAL
+188 VTD
-196 DGVGGTVVIPV
+196 
-207 WNGGGTVK
+207 
-215 LIIINSDFGVASST
+215 
-229 LVKAVQ
+229 
-235 EAIDPDPQGTG
+235 
-246 SGIAPIGHT
+246 
-255 VTVVS
+255 
-260 AVGKTVSIKSRIS
+260 IS
-273 FIQNFYPDDAIKK
+273 FIQNFYHDDAIKK
-286 ASGESEL
+286 ASGENEL

-320 QSMTDDNQGVF
+320 QSMTDDNQVVF

-337 LNQIVYCQKN
+337 LNQMVYCQKN

-357 FNPHIDCHENILGKD
+357 FNPQIDCHENILGKD

-458 GMLNMILDIPTN
+458 GMLNMVLDIPAN
-470 VLVVFALFGIGGF
+470 VLVVFVLFGIGGF

-516 VYFITLASLTNV
+516 VYFITLASLTDV

>member
-1 MYEDQTY
+1 MKKFGVIFQYELMNYIKNKSYVITTV
-8 ENILDR
+8 IIAL
-14 SLARVASDVDK
+14 VAGIIMFVPNFIDI
-25 REGSVIMNAI
+25 GSV
-35 APVSAEHAD
+35 
-44 VYIQLGNIVNN
+44 
-55 GYADTAVREFLILR
+55 
-69 CKERGI
+69 
-75 IPYEATKATLKG
+75 
-87 KFNMEIPIGSRFNL
+87 
-101 NELNYVATAFIESAD
+101 
-116 GYFYYQM
+116 
-123 ECETEGTNGNKFFG
+123 
-137 EVSSIEYIDKDLT
+137 T
-150 GELTELLIP
+150 GENKNDVS
-159 AEDEEDTEALRTRYL
+159 DE
-174 NSFDSNPFGGNKQD
+174 NSGADSDSTILVYDKSGM
-188 YVEKTDAL
+188 VTD
-196 DGVGGTVVIPV
+196 
-207 WNGGGTVK
+207 
-215 LIIINSDFGVASST
+215 
-229 LVKAVQ
+229 
-235 EAIDPDPQGTG
+235 
-246 SGIAPIGHT
+246 
-255 VTVVS
+255 
-260 AVGKTVSIKSRIS
+260 IS

-286 ASGESEL
+286 ASGENEL
-293 VDKVK
+293 IDKVK

-320 QSMTDDNQGVF
+320 QSMTDDNQLVF

-337 LNQIVYCQKN
+337 LNQMVYCQKN

-357 FNPHIDCHENILGKD
+357 FNPQIDCHENILGKD

-458 GMLNMILDIPTN
+458 GMLNMVLDIPAN

-516 VYFITLASLTNV
+516 VYFITLASLTDV

-549 RVAMGSVNTWEIVV
+549 RVAMGSVNTWEIAV

>member
-1 MYEDQTY
+1 MKKFGVIFQYELMNYIKNKSYVITTV
-8 ENILDR
+8 IIAL
-14 SLARVASDVDK
+14 VAGIIMFVPNFIDI
-25 REGSVIMNAI
+25 GSV
-35 APVSAEHAD
+35 
-44 VYIQLGNIVNN
+44 
-55 GYADTAVREFLILR
+55 
-69 CKERGI
+69 
-75 IPYEATKATLKG
+75 
-87 KFNMEIPIGSRFNL
+87 
-101 NELNYVATAFIESAD
+101 
-116 GYFYYQM
+116 
-123 ECETEGTNGNKFFG
+123 
-137 EVSSIEYIDKDLT
+137 T
-150 GELTELLIP
+150 GENKNDVS
-159 AEDEEDTEALRTRYL
+159 DE
-174 NSFDSNPFGGNKQD
+174 NSGADSDSTILVYDKSGM
-188 YVEKTDAL
+188 VTD
-196 DGVGGTVVIPV
+196 
-207 WNGGGTVK
+207 
-215 LIIINSDFGVASST
+215 
-229 LVKAVQ
+229 
-235 EAIDPDPQGTG
+235 
-246 SGIAPIGHT
+246 
-255 VTVVS
+255 
-260 AVGKTVSIKSRIS
+260 IS

-286 ASGESEL
+286 ASGENEL

-320 QSMTDDNQGVF
+320 QSMTDDNQIVF

-337 LNQIVYCQKN
+337 LNQMVYCQKN

-357 FNPHIDCHENILGKD
+357 FNPQIDCHENILGKD

-458 GMLNMILDIPTN
+458 GMLNMVLDIPAN

-516 VYFITLASLTNV
+516 VYFITLASLTDV

>member
-1 MYEDQTY
+1 MKKFGVIFQYELMNYIKNKSYVITTV
-8 ENILDR
+8 IIAL
-14 SLARVASDVDK
+14 VAGIIMFVPNFIDI
-25 REGSVIMNAI
+25 GSV
-35 APVSAEHAD
+35 
-44 VYIQLGNIVNN
+44 
-55 GYADTAVREFLILR
+55 
-69 CKERGI
+69 
-75 IPYEATKATLKG
+75 
-87 KFNMEIPIGSRFNL
+87 
-101 NELNYVATAFIESAD
+101 
-116 GYFYYQM
+116 
-123 ECETEGTNGNKFFG
+123 
-137 EVSSIEYIDKDLT
+137 T
-150 GELTELLIP
+150 GENKNDVS
-159 AEDEEDTEALRTRYL
+159 DE
-174 NSFDSNPFGGNKQD
+174 NSGADSDSTILVYDKSGM
-188 YVEKTDAL
+188 VTD
-196 DGVGGTVVIPV
+196 
-207 WNGGGTVK
+207 
-215 LIIINSDFGVASST
+215 
-229 LVKAVQ
+229 
-235 EAIDPDPQGTG
+235 
-246 SGIAPIGHT
+246 
-255 VTVVS
+255 
-260 AVGKTVSIKSRIS
+260 IS

-286 ASGESEL
+286 ASGENEL

-320 QSMTDDNQGVF
+320 QSMTDDNQLVF

-337 LNQIVYCQKN
+337 LNQMVYCQKN

-357 FNPHIDCHENILGKD
+357 FNPQIDCHENILGKD

-458 GMLNMILDIPTN
+458 GMLNMVLDIPAN

-516 VYFITLASLTNV
+516 VYFITLASLTDV

-590 GNPIKLSNAFKSIKE
+590 GNPIKLSNAFKSGL
-605 N
+605 

>member
-1 MYEDQTY
+1 MKKFGVIFQYELMNYIKNKSYVITTV
-8 ENILDR
+8 IIAL
-14 SLARVASDVDK
+14 VAGIIMFVPNFIDI
-25 REGSVIMNAI
+25 GSV
-35 APVSAEHAD
+35 
-44 VYIQLGNIVNN
+44 
-55 GYADTAVREFLILR
+55 
-69 CKERGI
+69 
-75 IPYEATKATLKG
+75 
-87 KFNMEIPIGSRFNL
+87 
-101 NELNYVATAFIESAD
+101 
-116 GYFYYQM
+116 
-123 ECETEGTNGNKFFG
+123 
-137 EVSSIEYIDKDLT
+137 T
-150 GELTELLIP
+150 GENKNDVS
-159 AEDEEDTEALRTRYL
+159 DE
-174 NSFDSNPFGGNKQD
+174 NSGADSDSTILVYDKSGM
-188 YVEKTDAL
+188 VTD
-196 DGVGGTVVIPV
+196 
-207 WNGGGTVK
+207 
-215 LIIINSDFGVASST
+215 
-229 LVKAVQ
+229 
-235 EAIDPDPQGTG
+235 
-246 SGIAPIGHT
+246 
-255 VTVVS
+255 
-260 AVGKTVSIKSRIS
+260 IS

-286 ASGESEL
+286 ASGENEL

-320 QSMTDDNQGVF
+320 QSMTDDNQLVF

-337 LNQIVYCQKN
+337 LNQMVYCQKN

-357 FNPHIDCHENILGKD
+357 FNPQIDCHENILGKD

-458 GMLNMILDIPTN
+458 GMLNMILDIPAN
-470 VLVVFALFGIGGF
+470 VLVVFAIFGIGGF

-516 VYFITLASLTNV
+516 VYFITLASLTDV

>member
-1 MYEDQTY
+1 MKKFGVIFQYELMNYIKNKSYVITTV
-8 ENILDR
+8 IIAL
-14 SLARVASDVDK
+14 VAGIIMFVPNFIDI
-25 REGSVIMNAI
+25 GSV
-35 APVSAEHAD
+35 
-44 VYIQLGNIVNN
+44 
-55 GYADTAVREFLILR
+55 
-69 CKERGI
+69 
-75 IPYEATKATLKG
+75 
-87 KFNMEIPIGSRFNL
+87 
-101 NELNYVATAFIESAD
+101 
-116 GYFYYQM
+116 
-123 ECETEGTNGNKFFG
+123 
-137 EVSSIEYIDKDLT
+137 T
-150 GELTELLIP
+150 GENKNDVS
-159 AEDEEDTEALRTRYL
+159 DE
-174 NSFDSNPFGGNKQD
+174 NSGADSDSTILVYDKSGM
-188 YVEKTDAL
+188 VTD
-196 DGVGGTVVIPV
+196 
-207 WNGGGTVK
+207 
-215 LIIINSDFGVASST
+215 
-229 LVKAVQ
+229 
-235 EAIDPDPQGTG
+235 
-246 SGIAPIGHT
+246 
-255 VTVVS
+255 
-260 AVGKTVSIKSRIS
+260 IS

-286 ASGESEL
+286 ASGENEL

-320 QSMTDDNQGVF
+320 QSMTDDNQVVF

-337 LNQIVYCQKN
+337 LNQMVYCQKN

-357 FNPHIDCHENILGKD
+357 FNPQIDCHENILGKD

-418 DTNLLFFAKVLAGAV
+418 DTNLLFFAKALAGAV

-458 GMLNMILDIPTN
+458 GMLNMVLDIPAN

-516 VYFITLASLTNV
+516 VYFITLASLTDV

>member
-1 MYEDQTY
+1 MKKFGVIFQYELMNYIKNKSYVITTV
-8 ENILDR
+8 IIAL
-14 SLARVASDVDK
+14 VAGIIMFVPNFIDI
-25 REGSVIMNAI
+25 GSV
-35 APVSAEHAD
+35 
-44 VYIQLGNIVNN
+44 
-55 GYADTAVREFLILR
+55 
-69 CKERGI
+69 
-75 IPYEATKATLKG
+75 
-87 KFNMEIPIGSRFNL
+87 
-101 NELNYVATAFIESAD
+101 
-116 GYFYYQM
+116 
-123 ECETEGTNGNKFFG
+123 
-137 EVSSIEYIDKDLT
+137 T
-150 GELTELLIP
+150 GENKNDVS
-159 AEDEEDTEALRTRYL
+159 DE
-174 NSFDSNPFGGNKQD
+174 NSGAYSDSTILVYDKSGM
-188 YVEKTDAL
+188 VTD
-196 DGVGGTVVIPV
+196 
-207 WNGGGTVK
+207 
-215 LIIINSDFGVASST
+215 
-229 LVKAVQ
+229 
-235 EAIDPDPQGTG
+235 
-246 SGIAPIGHT
+246 
-255 VTVVS
+255 
-260 AVGKTVSIKSRIS
+260 IS
-273 FIQNFYPDDAIKK
+273 FIQNFYHDDAIKK
-286 ASGESEL
+286 ASGENEL

-320 QSMTDDNQGVF
+320 QSMTDDNQVVF

-337 LNQIVYCQKN
+337 LNQMVYCQKN

-357 FNPHIDCHENILGKD
+357 FNPQIDCHENILGKD

-458 GMLNMILDIPTN
+458 GMLNMVLDIPAN

-516 VYFITLASLTNV
+516 VYFITLASLTDV

>member
-1 MYEDQTY
+1 MKKFGVIFQYELMNYIKNKSYVITTV
-8 ENILDR
+8 IIAL
-14 SLARVASDVDK
+14 VAGIIMFVPNFIDI
-25 REGSVIMNAI
+25 GSV
-35 APVSAEHAD
+35 
-44 VYIQLGNIVNN
+44 
-55 GYADTAVREFLILR
+55 
-69 CKERGI
+69 
-75 IPYEATKATLKG
+75 
-87 KFNMEIPIGSRFNL
+87 
-101 NELNYVATAFIESAD
+101 
-116 GYFYYQM
+116 
-123 ECETEGTNGNKFFG
+123 
-137 EVSSIEYIDKDLT
+137 T
-150 GELTELLIP
+150 GENKNDVS
-159 AEDEEDTEALRTRYL
+159 DE
-174 NSFDSNPFGGNKQD
+174 NSGADSDSTILVYDKSGM
-188 YVEKTDAL
+188 VTD
-196 DGVGGTVVIPV
+196 
-207 WNGGGTVK
+207 
-215 LIIINSDFGVASST
+215 
-229 LVKAVQ
+229 
-235 EAIDPDPQGTG
+235 
-246 SGIAPIGHT
+246 
-255 VTVVS
+255 
-260 AVGKTVSIKSRIS
+260 IS

-286 ASGESEL
+286 ASGENEL

-320 QSMTDDNQGVF
+320 QSMTDDNQVVF

-337 LNQIVYCQKN
+337 LNQMVYCQKN

-357 FNPHIDCHENILGKD
+357 FNPQIDCHENILGKD

-458 GMLNMILDIPTN
+458 GMLNMVLDIPAK

-516 VYFITLASLTNV
+516 VYFITLASLTDV

-534 VTSFLPVSSYSAMFA
+534 VTSFLPVSSYSPMSA

>member
-1 MYEDQTY
+1 MKKFGVIFQYELMNYIKNKSYVITTV
-8 ENILDR
+8 IIAL
-14 SLARVASDVDK
+14 VAGIIMFVPNFIDI
-25 REGSVIMNAI
+25 GSV
-35 APVSAEHAD
+35 
-44 VYIQLGNIVNN
+44 
-55 GYADTAVREFLILR
+55 
-69 CKERGI
+69 
-75 IPYEATKATLKG
+75 
-87 KFNMEIPIGSRFNL
+87 
-101 NELNYVATAFIESAD
+101 
-116 GYFYYQM
+116 
-123 ECETEGTNGNKFFG
+123 
-137 EVSSIEYIDKDLT
+137 T
-150 GELTELLIP
+150 GENKNDVS
-159 AEDEEDTEALRTRYL
+159 DE
-174 NSFDSNPFGGNKQD
+174 NSGADSDSTILVYDKSGM
-188 YVEKTDAL
+188 VTD
-196 DGVGGTVVIPV
+196 
-207 WNGGGTVK
+207 
-215 LIIINSDFGVASST
+215 
-229 LVKAVQ
+229 
-235 EAIDPDPQGTG
+235 
-246 SGIAPIGHT
+246 
-255 VTVVS
+255 
-260 AVGKTVSIKSRIS
+260 IS
-273 FIQNFYPDDAIKK
+273 FIQNFYHDDAIKK
-286 ASGESEL
+286 ASGENEL

-320 QSMTDDNQGVF
+320 QSMTDDNQVVF

-337 LNQIVYCQKN
+337 LNQMVYCQKN

-357 FNPHIDCHENILGKD
+357 FNPQIDCHENILGKD

-410 MEVLVTSV
+410 MDVLVTSV

-458 GMLNMILDIPTN
+458 GMLNMVLDIPAN

-516 VYFITLASLTNV
+516 VYFITLASLTDV

>member
-1 MYEDQTY
+1 MKKFGVIFQYELMNYIKNKSYVITTV
-8 ENILDR
+8 IIAL
-14 SLARVASDVDK
+14 VAGIIMFVPNFIDI
-25 REGSVIMNAI
+25 GSV
-35 APVSAEHAD
+35 
-44 VYIQLGNIVNN
+44 
-55 GYADTAVREFLILR
+55 
-69 CKERGI
+69 
-75 IPYEATKATLKG
+75 
-87 KFNMEIPIGSRFNL
+87 
-101 NELNYVATAFIESAD
+101 
-116 GYFYYQM
+116 
-123 ECETEGTNGNKFFG
+123 
-137 EVSSIEYIDKDLT
+137 T
-150 GELTELLIP
+150 GENKNDVS
-159 AEDEEDTEALRTRYL
+159 DE
-174 NSFDSNPFGGNKQD
+174 NSGADSDSTILVYDKSGM
-188 YVEKTDAL
+188 VTD
-196 DGVGGTVVIPV
+196 
-207 WNGGGTVK
+207 
-215 LIIINSDFGVASST
+215 
-229 LVKAVQ
+229 
-235 EAIDPDPQGTG
+235 
-246 SGIAPIGHT
+246 
-255 VTVVS
+255 
-260 AVGKTVSIKSRIS
+260 IS
-273 FIQNFYPDDAIKK
+273 FIQNFYHDDAIKK
-286 ASGESEL
+286 ASGENEL

-320 QSMTDDNQGVF
+320 QSMTDDNQVVF

-337 LNQIVYCQKN
+337 LNQMVYCQKN

-357 FNPHIDCHENILGKD
+357 FNPQIDCHENILGKD

-458 GMLNMILDIPTN
+458 GMLNMVLDIPAN
-470 VLVVFALFGIGGF
+470 VLVVFTLFGIGGF

-516 VYFITLASLTNV
+516 VYFITLASLTDV

-574 VGIIGAKIYR
+574 V
-584 MGTLRY
+584 
-590 GNPIKLSNAFKSIKE
+590 
-605 N
+605 